1 MSFESDLE
9 TELNSQGA
17 DFIGFVDLSQLPTEQ
32 NRQYPNAILV
42 GVALSPSYIYKIAS
56 TPSYAKEMKLHNRT
70 SEDEFHIKE
79 SNADRIADSI
89 ADYITAKGYSAYS
102 QSESSLL
109 SAGFYD
115 EKTKST
121 PLPHK
126 TIARLAGIGWIGKHS
141 LLVTPEFGS
150 AICIS
155 TILTNAPLKPT
166 LPTPITSSCGNCTA
180 CKDICEVAAIEGN
193 AWNIGISRDELVN
206 VFKCNT
212 CLKCLAHCP
221 WTQMYMK
228 RSSVE

>member
-17 DFIGFVDLSQLPTEQ
+17 DFVSFVDVSQLPAEQ
-32 NRQYPNAILV
+32 NRQYPNAILI
-42 GVALSPSYIYKIAS
+42 GVALSPSYIYKITS
-56 TPSYAKEMKLHNRT
+56 TPSYAKEMKRHNLT

-180 CKDICEVAAIEGN
+180 CKDICEVAAIEGK
-193 AWNIGISRDELVN
+193 AWNIRISRDELVN

-228 RSSVE
+228 RSSVK